1 MIYDD
6 NIDILDVFNLP
17 ITELYLLIDTRLINE
32 YESSHI
38 AGAFSLPFNSHN
50 NNDDIEASLLSIVN
64 SIDSS
69 QMRKVCIICND
80 NNTNNDINIETNDT
94 IFDYIKNNGLPNTY
108 NKSRRHI
115 PKTLILFNKFSK
127 FTKMYPFLVSK
138 GPTQY
143 DDDSILVSISPPI
156 FFPSQI
162 LSWGLYLGNKSHAS
176 DIRLIDILG
185 IKTIINVTVEIPNYH
200 LQRDDITYINC
211 NVVDD
216 VDTIMLP
223 TWKLIADT
231 IESCKSNGKKVL
243 VHCSAGRSRSA
254 SSIIY
259 YLMKKEFKI
268 PLNEAFQYVIRCR
281 DIVDPNFGFREQ
293 LKNID

>member
-1 MIYDD
+1 MISDD
-6 NIDILDVFNLP
+6 DIDVLDVFNLP
-17 ITELYLLIDTRLINE
+17 LTELYLLIDTRLINE

-38 AGAFSLPFNSHN
+38 AGAFSLPFNN
-50 NNDDIEASLLSIVN
+50 YKNDDDIEASLLSIVD
-64 SIDSS
+64 SIDSE

-80 NNTNNDINIETNDT
+80 NTNNNDINKLYE
-94 IFDYIKNNGLPNTY
+94 YIKNNGLPNTY
-108 NKSRRHI
+108 NNSKRYI
-115 PKTLILFNKFSK
+115 PKILLLFNKFSK
-127 FTKMYPFLVSK
+127 FSKMYPFLVSK

-143 DDDSILVSISPPI
+143 DNDSILISIEPPM

-162 LSWGLYLGNKSHAS
+162 LSWGLYLGNKNHAS
-176 DIRLIDILG
+176 DIRVIDILN

-200 LQRDDITYINC
+200 KHRDDITYINC
-211 NVVDD
+211 NVIDD

-231 IESCKSNGKKVL
+231 IESCKNNGKNVL

-259 YLMKKEFKI
+259 YLMKKEDKM
-268 PLNEAFQYVIRCR
+268 PLDEAFQYVIRCR
-281 DIVDPNFGFREQ
+281 DIIDPNYGFREE
-293 LKNID
+293 LKNV